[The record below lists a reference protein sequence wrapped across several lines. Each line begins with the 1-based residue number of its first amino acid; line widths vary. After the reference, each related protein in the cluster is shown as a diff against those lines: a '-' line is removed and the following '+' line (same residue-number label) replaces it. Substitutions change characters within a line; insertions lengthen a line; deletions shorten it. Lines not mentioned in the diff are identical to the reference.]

1 MERMTEKADDLRFY
15 EAIRSRLEHEDGL
28 IVHRLS
34 WFMASQSFLFT
45 AYAIAL
51 NGPPAA
57 ARLLHMVPLV
67 GILSGTLVFGGI
79 LAALKAMRWIGAT
92 FAERGVTEAALG
104 LPALLTPAPIRRF
117 GLAGPVLLP
126 PLFILAWAWLAW
138 R

>member
-1 MERMTEKADDLRFY
+1 MGPMSEKVDDLRVY
-15 EAIRSRLEHEDGL
+15 DVLRARLEHEDGL

-34 WFMASQSFLFT
+34 WLMASQSFLFT

-57 ARLLHMVPLV
+57 ARLLDLMPLV
-67 GILSGTLVFGGI
+67 GILSATLVFGGI

-92 FAERGVTEAALG
+92 FEERGVTATALG

-117 GLAGPVLLP
+117 GLAAPVLLP